1 MPVLTSGTLITF
13 IYTWQRISNDNQ
25 LALRHRPLLQ
35 GYADYIY
42 HNGLY
47 TASQLS
53 TVDAITPSANQTELA
68 ASSAVALKAFGA
80 MYANM
85 GNYTRQGEH
94 FADVIYKQG
103 LGVGST
109 NTKGNQK
116 QQFFAFNL
124 APSSS
129 KWGLVFSLYPD
140 ALLHLNTFPPAA
152 YTLQSSWIAGQF
164 KPYGLQYATGFD
176 NMNIPFAF
184 WAAATSGPEVV
195 KLVVDTTWKGM
206 VSGINDVPFPDSIG
220 VVSGKFDGA
229 HARGTVGGT
238 FALLAM
244 H

>member
-1 MPVLTSGTLITF
+1 MPVLASGTLITF
-13 IYTWQRISNDNQ
+13 IYTWQHISNNTQ

-42 HNGLY
+42 RNGLY

-53 TVDAITPSANQTELA
+53 TVDKITPSANQTELA
-68 ASSAVALKAFGA
+68 VSSAVALKAFGA
-80 MYANM
+80 MFANV

-94 FADVIYKQG
+94 FADVVYKQG
-103 LGVGST
+103 LGLGST
-109 NTKGNQK
+109 NTNGNNK
-116 QQFFAFNL
+116 QQYFSFNL

-140 ALLHLNTFPPAA
+140 ALLHLNTFPLAA
-152 YTLQSSWIAGQF
+152 YALQSSWIAGQS
-164 KPYGLQYATGFD
+164 KSYGLQYATGFD
-176 NMNIPFAF
+176 YMNIPFAF

-195 KLVVDTTWKGM
+195 KIVVDATWKGM
-206 VSGINDVPFPDSIG
+206 VSGINDVPFPDVID
-220 VVSGKFDGA
+220 VVSGKYDKA

-244 H
+244 S